1 MKALHRTIIIIAAVL
16 GLSAC
21 QSTKNVVYFQDLQ
34 PEQQEAMLNMNK
46 IKVQPGDNLSIVV
59 TCRDPKLMQ
68 LYNLVQPNTRL
79 LSGSDVATS
88 NGDMMGYLVDSQ
100 GNIDFPQLGQIHVGG
115 LTREEIAAD
124 IKERLIKSE
133 QLKDAVVSVEFN
145 NLYVSVMGE
154 VNKPGRFEV
163 KRDQLTVLDALADAG
178 DLTIYG
184 KRDQVYVIREQDG
197 KRVTYALDMRSKD
210 MFNSPGYFLQQ
221 GDVVYVAP
229 NSTRAGQGSINDNSF
244 KSASFWMSLVS
255 VLTTVAVL
263 IFK

>member
-145 NLYVSVMGE
+145 NL
-154 VNKPGRFEV
+154 
-163 KRDQLTVLDALADAG
+163 
-178 DLTIYG
+178 
-184 KRDQVYVIREQDG
+184 
-197 KRVTYALDMRSKD
+197 
-210 MFNSPGYFLQQ
+210 
-221 GDVVYVAP
+221 
-229 NSTRAGQGSINDNSF
+229 
-244 KSASFWMSLVS
+244 
-255 VLTTVAVL
+255 
-263 IFK
+263 

>member
-210 MFNSPGYFLQQ
+210 MFNSPGY
-221 GDVVYVAP
+221 
-229 NSTRAGQGSINDNSF
+229 
-244 KSASFWMSLVS
+244 
-255 VLTTVAVL
+255 
-263 IFK
+263 